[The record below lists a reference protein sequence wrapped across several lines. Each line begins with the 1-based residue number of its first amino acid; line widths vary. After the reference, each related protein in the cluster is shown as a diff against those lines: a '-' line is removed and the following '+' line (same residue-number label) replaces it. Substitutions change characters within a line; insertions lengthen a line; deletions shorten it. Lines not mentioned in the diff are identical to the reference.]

1 MGRAIKAFIGLVIE
15 TIIVGMMFTS
25 LFNLIIP
32 KIFNNIP
39 TISNAAGMCIIGLF
53 NFLCASK
60 EDNKFNKEESISF
73 MVLVTIFRYALYG
86 IILLIISKIF
96 L

>member
-1 MGRAIKAFIGLVIE
+1 MGKVIKAFIGLVIE

-25 LFNLIIP
+25 LFNLIVP

-39 TISNAAGMCIIGLF
+39 MISNAAGMCIIGLF

-60 EDNKFNKEESISF
+60 EDNKFNKEDSISF
-73 MVLVTIFRYALYG
+73 MVLATIFRYAVFG

>member
-1 MGRAIKAFIGLVIE
+1 MGKAIKAFIGLVIE

-25 LFNLIIP
+25 LFNLIVP

-39 TISNAAGMCIIGLF
+39 MISNAAGLCIIGLF
-53 NFLCASK
+53 NFLCASN
-60 EDNKFNKEESISF
+60 EDNKYDKEDSISF
-73 MVLVTIFRYALYG
+73 IVLVTIFRYAVFG

>member
-1 MGRAIKAFIGLVIE
+1 MGKVIKAFIGLVIE
-15 TIIVGMMFTS
+15 TIIVGIMFTS
-25 LFNLIIP
+25 LFNLIVP
-32 KIFNNIP
+32 KIFNNTP
-39 TISNAAGMCIIGLF
+39 MISNAAGMCIIGLF

-60 EDNKFNKEESISF
+60 EDNKFDKEDSISF
-73 MVLVTIFRYALYG
+73 MVLATIFRYAVFG